1 MKRMT
6 IACAMALLAVLGIVA
21 CTNTNSTATQTP
33 TVVVPDGP
41 FTYDGYSTLLGK
53 YLDEQGMV
61 DYKSLKEN
69 RNDLDIFVAQMG
81 QLSRETYDAWT
92 KEAQLAFWINAYNAI
107 TLQAIINHYP
117 IQPGSVINRNLYPAN
132 SIRQI
137 SGVWDKLETKVLG
150 LPMTLNAIEHEV
162 LRVDFDE
169 PRIHVSIVCA
179 SIGCP
184 PLRNEAFVGEKLEAQ
199 LTDQSKQFVGHVRN
213 FKIDTADKT
222 IYLSSIL
229 DWFGE
234 DFEGSYAAEGRSGTE
249 AAIVGFVHTYAP
261 ETAKSAVADAT
272 YSIEF
277 QDYDWALN
285 EQP

>member
-1 MKRMT
+1 MKRMS
-6 IACAMALLAVLGIVA
+6 IGVGMVLLAVIGIAA
-21 CTNTNSTATQTP
+21 CSASNSATTQTP
-33 TVVVPDGP
+33 TVVVPEGP
-41 FTYDGYSTLLGK
+41 FTYDGYSALLGK
-53 YLDEQGMV
+53 YVDDQGMV
-61 DYKSLKEN
+61 DYKGLKEN
-69 RNDLDIFVAQMG
+69 RNDLDVLVAHMG

-92 KEAQLAFWINAYNAI
+92 KDEQLAFWINAYNAI

-117 IQPGSVINRNLYPAN
+117 IQPGSVINRNLYPKN

-137 SGVWDKLETKVLG
+137 SGVWDKLETNVLG
-150 LPMTLNAIEHEV
+150 TPMTLNAIEHEV

-184 PLRNEAFVGEKLEAQ
+184 PLRNEAFIAEKLEEQ
-199 LTDQSKQFVGHVRN
+199 LKEQSEHFVAHERN
-213 FKIDTADKT
+213 VKIDTADNI

-234 DFEGSYAAEGRSGTE
+234 DFEGTYSAEGRSGTE

-261 ETAKSAVADAT
+261 EASKSTLADT
-272 YSIEF
+272 SYSIEY

>member
-6 IACAMALLAVLGIVA
+6 ITCAMALLAVLGIVA

-150 LPMTLNAIEHEV
+150 LPNY
-162 LRVDFDE
+162 
-169 PRIHVSIVCA
+169 
-179 SIGCP
+179 
-184 PLRNEAFVGEKLEAQ
+184 Q
-199 LTDQSKQFVGHVRN
+199 
-213 FKIDTADKT
+213 
-222 IYLSSIL
+222 Y
-229 DWFGE
+229 
-234 DFEGSYAAEGRSGTE
+234 
-249 AAIVGFVHTYAP
+249 
-261 ETAKSAVADAT
+261 
-272 YSIEF
+272 
-277 QDYDWALN
+277 
-285 EQP
+285 